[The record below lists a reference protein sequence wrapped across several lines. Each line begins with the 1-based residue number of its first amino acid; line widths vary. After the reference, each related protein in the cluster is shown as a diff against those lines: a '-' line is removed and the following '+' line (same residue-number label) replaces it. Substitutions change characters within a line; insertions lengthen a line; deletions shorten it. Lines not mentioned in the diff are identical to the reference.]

1 MKTLTILRHAKSS
14 WGDANLVDHD
24 RPLNARGKRDAPIM
38 AARMAEVGIRPSLIL
53 SSSAKRA
60 WSTAKEVAKEL
71 SYPAEFLQRER
82 DLYHAGVRGLLD
94 VLAEQDTGF
103 NSILLVGHNPG
114 LTDFANYLVPDLT
127 DNIPTCGYLSVK
139 FNLDNWNLKD
149 AESVELAIYD
159 YPKRPAS

>member
-14 WGDANLVDHD
+14 WADDSVVDHD
-24 RPLNARGKRDAPIM
+24 RPLNSRGKRDAPVM
-38 AARMAEVGIRPSLIL
+38 AARIAREGIRPSLIL

-82 DLYHAGVRGLLD
+82 DLYHAGVSRLLY
-94 VLAEQDTGF
+94 VLAEQDVGF
-103 NSILLVGHNPG
+103 NNILLVGHNPG

-127 DNIPTCGYLSVK
+127 DNIPTCGYASV
-139 FNLDNWNLKD
+139 NIDVDDWNLKD
-149 AESVELAIYD
+149 ARSVELLSYD
-159 YPKRPAS
+159 YPKRQPE